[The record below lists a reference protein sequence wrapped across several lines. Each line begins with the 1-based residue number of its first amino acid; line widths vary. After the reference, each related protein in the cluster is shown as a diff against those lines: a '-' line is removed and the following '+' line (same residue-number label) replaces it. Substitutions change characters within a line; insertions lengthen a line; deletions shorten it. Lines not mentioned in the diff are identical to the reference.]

1 MPIGPLKDFA
11 TDAACPLDGIRVLDL
26 TRLVAGN
33 QVSVLLADFGAEV
46 IKIEPIDGDP
56 LRSWG
61 AGGHAVQWK
70 IYGRNKKSVP
80 MNLRDDRAK
89 ELLLKL
95 VETADVFVEN
105 YRVGGLERMGLAPEI
120 LHARNPGLVIVRVTG
135 FGQTGP
141 YRERPGFGTLIEAMS
156 GFAMKTGFPD
166 RAPSLPNMALADMVA
181 GTYGAF
187 GTMVALQSR
196 TANGDGSFSGGQV
209 IDLSLMEPMH
219 AILGGDA
226 AVHAAS
232 GKSPFRSGNRS
243 NTAAPRNTYRT
254 KDGEWLAISGSM
266 QVMALRI
273 FRAIGREDMC
283 EDPRY
288 NNPAGRMQ
296 HLDYVDGVVA
306 DAVAEKTLAENL
318 EFFERLEVTAGP
330 VYTAEQ
336 YRQDRHVI
344 GREALVEMPDEGMG
358 RIPMHNIVPRLSET
372 PGAIRTP
379 APSLGQHTA
388 EILGGIGVTADEI
401 ATLKAEGALK

>member
-1 MPIGPLKDFA
+1 MPIGPVKDF
-11 TDAACPLDGIRVLDL
+11 TPTAACPLDGLRVLDL
-26 TRLVAGN
+26 SRLVAGN
-33 QVSVLLADFGAEV
+33 QVSTLLADFGAEV
-46 IKIEPIDGDP
+46 IKIEPPDGDP

-61 AGGHAVQWK
+61 AGGHPVQWK
-70 IYGRNKKSVP
+70 IYARNKKSVR

-89 ELLLKL
+89 DLLLKL

-105 YRVGGLERMGLAPEI
+105 YRVGGLEKMGLAPDV
-120 LHARNPGLVIVRVTG
+120 LHARNPGLVILRVTG

-141 YRERPGFGTLIEAMS
+141 YRERPGFGTLIEAMT

-166 RAPSLPNMALADMVA
+166 KPPSLPNMALADMVA

-187 GTMVALQSR
+187 GAMVALQAR
-196 TANGDGSFSGGQV
+196 AANGGKGQV
-209 IDLSLMEPMH
+209 IDLSLMEPLH

-232 GKSPFRSGNRS
+232 GKSPIRAGNRS
-243 NTAAPRNTYRT
+243 ITAAPRNTYQT

-266 QVMALRI
+266 QAMAMRI

-288 NNPAGRMQ
+288 NTNAARVQNM
-296 HLDYVDGVVA
+296 DYVDKVVA

-318 EFFERLEVTAGP
+318 EFFEKLEVTAGP
-330 VYTAEQ
+330 VYSAEQ
-336 YRQDRHVI
+336 YRHDSHVI
-344 GREALVEMPDEGMG
+344 GREALVELPDEDMG
-358 RIPMHNIVPRLSET
+358 HIPMHNIVPRLSDT

-379 APSLGQHTA
+379 APALGQHTE
-388 EILGGIGVTADEI
+388 EILGGIGVGADEI
-401 ATLKAEGALK
+401 AALKAEGAL

>member
-1 MPIGPLKDFA
+1 MPIGPLKNFA
-11 TDAACPLDGIRVLDL
+11 PTAVCPLDGLRVLDL

-33 QVSVLLADFGAEV
+33 QVSALLADFGAEV
-46 IKIEPIDGDP
+46 IKIEPPDGDP

-61 AGGHAVQWK
+61 AGGHPVQWK
-70 IYGRNKKSVP
+70 IYARNKKSVR

-95 VETADVFVEN
+95 VETADVFIEN
-105 YRVGGLERMGLAPEI
+105 FRVGGLEKIGLAPDM
-120 LHARNPGLVIVRVTG
+120 LHARNPGLVILRVTG

-141 YRERPGFGTLIEAMS
+141 YRERPGFGTLIEAMT

-166 RAPSLPNMALADMVA
+166 KPPSLPNMALADMVA

-187 GTMVALQSR
+187 GAMVALQAR
-196 TANGDGSFSGGQV
+196 AANGGKGQV
-209 IDLSLMEPMH
+209 IDLSLMEPLH

-232 GKSPFRSGNRS
+232 GKSPMRSGNRS
-243 NTAAPRNTYRT
+243 ITAAPRNTYQT

-266 QVMALRI
+266 QAMAMRI

-288 NNPAGRMQ
+288 NTNRARVENM
-296 HLDYVDGVVA
+296 DYVDKVVA

-318 EFFERLEVTAGP
+318 EFFEKLEVTAGP
-330 VYTAEQ
+330 VYSAEQ
-336 YRQDRHVI
+336 YRQDPHVI
-344 GREALVEMPDEGMG
+344 GREALVELPDEDMG
-358 RIPMHNIVPRLSET
+358 HIPMHNIVPRLSDT

-379 APSLGQHTA
+379 APALGQHTE
-388 EILGGIGVTADEI
+388 EILEGIGVGADEI
-401 ATLKAEGALK
+401 AALKAEGVL

>member
-1 MPIGPLKDFA
+1 MPIGPLKDF
-11 TDAACPLDGIRVLDL
+11 TPDAACPLDGLRVLDL
-26 TRLVAGN
+26 SRLVAGN
-33 QVSVLLADFGAEV
+33 QVSALLADFGAEV
-46 IKIEPIDGDP
+46 IKIEPPDGDP

-70 IYGRNKKSVP
+70 IYARNKKSVR
-80 MNLRDDRAK
+80 MNLRDERAR

-105 YRVGGLERMGLAPEI
+105 YRVGGLERMGLAPDV
-120 LHARNPGLVIVRVTG
+120 LHARNPGLVILRVTG

-141 YRERPGFGTLIEAMS
+141 YRERPGFGTLIEAMT

-166 RAPSLPNMALADMVA
+166 KPPSLPNMALADMVA

-187 GTMVALQSR
+187 GAMVALQAR
-196 TANGDGSFSGGQV
+196 AINGGKGQV
-209 IDLSLMEPMH
+209 IDLSLMEPLH

-232 GKSPFRSGNRS
+232 GKSPMRSGNRS
-243 NTAAPRNTYRT
+243 ITAAPRNTYQT

-266 QVMALRI
+266 QAMAMRI

-288 NNPAGRMQ
+288 NTNAARVQNM
-296 HLDYVDGVVA
+296 DYVDKVVA
-306 DAVAEKTLAENL
+306 DAVAERTLAENL

-330 VYTAEQ
+330 VYAAEQ
-336 YRQDRHVI
+336 YRQDAHVI
-344 GREALVEMPDEGMG
+344 GREALLELPDEDMG
-358 RIPMHNIVPRLSET
+358 HIPMHNIVPRLSDT

-379 APSLGQHTA
+379 APALGQHTA
-388 EILGGIGVTADEI
+388 EILGSLGVPADEI
-401 ATLKAEGALK
+401 AALQDEGVL